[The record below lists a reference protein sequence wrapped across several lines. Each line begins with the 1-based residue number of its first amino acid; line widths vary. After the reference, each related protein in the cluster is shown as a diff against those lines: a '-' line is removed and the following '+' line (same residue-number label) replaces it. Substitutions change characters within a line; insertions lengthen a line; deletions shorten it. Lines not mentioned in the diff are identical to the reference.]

1 MLLQPTLDKL
11 NGMRLLGMAE
21 ALRRFADTTPLPDV
35 APQDLVAMLAD
46 AEWLWREN
54 NKLKSRLRKATLR
67 MNGAIEDIDY
77 AHSRGLQKPL
87 IRELSSSR
95 WVQEKRN
102 IILTGPT
109 GIGKSYIA
117 CALGQKACRDGFVV
131 MYRRVTRLFDELAL
145 ARADG
150 TLPVVM
156 RRLAKANV
164 LILDDFGP
172 QPLSASERRD
182 LLDVIEDRYDVSSTV
197 LTSQLLPKL
206 WHGVIADATMAD
218 SVCDRLVHNA
228 HRIELEGESVRK
240 AQARRR
246 ASKADLTNAAQVDK

>member
-1 MLLQPTLDKL
+1 MLLQPTLDRL
-11 NGMRLLGMAE
+11 NLMRLFGMAE
-21 ALRRFADTTPLPDV
+21 GLRRFADTTPPPDIG
-35 APQDLVAMLAD
+35 PPDLVAQLAD

-54 NKLKSRLRKATLR
+54 HKLKSRMKKAAFRLS
-67 MNGAIEDIDY
+67 ASIEDIDY
-77 AHSRGLQKPL
+77 AHPRGLQKQL

-95 WVQEKRN
+95 WVQEKKN

-109 GIGKSYIA
+109 GVGKSYLA

-131 MYRRVTRLFDELAL
+131 LYRRVTRLFDELVQ

-150 TLPVVM
+150 TLPLAM

-182 LLDVIEDRYDVSSTV
+182 LLDVIEDRTGNSSTV
-197 LTSQLLPKL
+197 ITSQLKPKL
-206 WHGVIADATMAD
+206 WHGVIADATIAD
-218 SVCDRLVHNA
+218 SICDRLVHAA
-228 HRIELEGESVRK
+228 HRIELEGESIRK
-240 AQARRR
+240 AQARKKG
-246 ASKADLTNAAQVDK
+246 SKSDLTDAAQADK